1 LKKKFLV
8 TGGAGFIGSHL
19 VEALLAAGH
28 GVVVLDDLSTGK
40 RANLPRE
47 VAFHHASIT
56 DPQAVRAALAGADGC
71 FHLAAIASVT
81 RASKEWFATHQT
93 NLGGLIV
100 LFEAVRAMPAPIPV
114 VYASSAAVYGDRAA
128 LPIVE
133 DAAKYPLSAYGAD
146 KLGCESHAG
155 VASHVHGIPTMGL
168 RFFNV
173 YGPRQDPGSPYSGV
187 ISIFCERILGGTP
200 VAIFGDGGQTRDFI
214 FVADVV
220 AALTAAMT
228 HLMAGSRK
236 DAPVKDAPVFN
247 VCTGKATSVRDLAA
261 IIAELC
267 GRAPDLRFAPA
278 RKGEIRHS
286 CGAPEA
292 GRAALGLTAPVPLKQ
307 GLASVLAWLDQASVG
322 ASSA

>member
-1 LKKKFLV
+1 MKKKFLI

-19 VEALLAAGH
+19 VEALLDAGH
-28 GVVVLDDLSTGK
+28 VAVVLDDLSTGK
-40 RANLPRE
+40 RANLPHE

-71 FHLAAIASVT
+71 FHLAAIASVA
-81 RASKEWFATHQT
+81 RASKEWFTTHQT

-100 LFEAVRAMPAPIPV
+100 LFEAIRAMPVPIPV

-128 LPIVE
+128 QPITE
-133 DAAKYPLSAYGAD
+133 GAAKYPLSAYGAD
-146 KLGCESHAG
+146 KLGCESHAR

-200 VAIFGDGGQTRDFI
+200 VAIFGDGGQTRDFV

-228 HLMAGSRK
+228 HLMAGTM
-236 DAPVKDAPVFN
+236 KDAPVFN

-292 GRAALGLTAPVPLKQ
+292 GRAALGLAAPVPLKQ

-322 ASSA
+322 ASST

>member
-1 LKKKFLV
+1 MKKKFLV

-19 VEALLAAGH
+19 VEALLGAGH
-28 GVVVLDDLSTGK
+28 ALVVLDDLSTGK
-40 RANLPRE
+40 RANLPRA

-56 DPQAVRAALAGADGC
+56 DPRAVRAALAGVDGC
-71 FHLAAIASVT
+71 FHLAAIASVA
-81 RASKEWFATHQT
+81 RASKDWFTTHQT

-100 LFEAVRAMPAPIPV
+100 LFEAIRALPAPIPV
-114 VYASSAAVYGDRAA
+114 VYASSAAVYGDCAA
-128 LPIVE
+128 LPITE
-133 DAAKYPLSAYGAD
+133 DAAKHPLSAYGAD
-146 KLGCESHAG
+146 KLGCESHAR
-155 VASHVHGIPTMGL
+155 VARHVHGIATTGL

-187 ISIFCERILGGTP
+187 ISIFCERILAGAP

-228 HLMAGSRK
+228 HLMAGTM
-236 DAPVKDAPVFN
+236 KDAPVFN

-261 IIAELC
+261 IIAGLC
-267 GRAPDLRFAPA
+267 GRAPDLRFAPV

-292 GRAALGLTAPVPLKQ
+292 GRAALGLAAPVPLKQ

-322 ASSA
+322 ASST